1 MLGRASDRWAS
12 IVFAVGL
19 HALVAL
25 VLAWGWTQSI
35 DYQISQPIR
44 QITAT
49 LVETPQPQAEPERT
63 VRPRS
68 QPRPQ
73 PPRQESRPEPVVTA
87 PTVIE
92 EPVEQ
97 VEVEPEREVVRTP
110 TQPERRQPVVDE
122 LSFDSLLEQEDE
134 VRQAESEAAVEM
146 SQIQVLDAKF
156 QAQVGAKWSRP
167 PSARNGMEVLIRIQ
181 FLPNGEV
188 LAATVVESSGDAAF
202 DRSAV
207 SAIERGA
214 PYSFLMDYGA
224 PFFNKNYRNK
234 LALFRP
240 EDLK

>member
-12 IVFAVGL
+12 VVFAVVL
-19 HALVAL
+19 HALVAF
-25 VLAWGWTQSI
+25 VLIWGWSHTT
-35 DYQISQPIR
+35 DYQISKPIR

-49 LVETPQPQAEPERT
+49 LVETPQPQAAPERA
-63 VRPRS
+63 V

-73 PPRQESRPEPVVTA
+73 PTRPPARQESRPEPSAVT
-87 PTVIE
+87 PSVIE
-92 EPVEQ
+92 TPTEQSEAPPVQEQ
-97 VEVEPEREVVRTP
+97 PR
-110 TQPERRQPVVDE
+110 TQPEPARRQPIVDE

-134 VRQAESEAAVEM
+134 VRQADNETAVEM
-146 SQIQVLDAKF
+146 SQIQVMDAKF

-167 PSARNGMEVLIRIQ
+167 PSARNGMEVLVRIQ

-188 LAATVVESSGDAAF
+188 LSVTVSQSSGDSAF

-214 PYSFLMDYGA
+214 PYRFLMDYGA